1 MIVPPVKMKM
11 CVVPRAMDARMQNLN
26 PAAIQIDIV
35 ECEANE
41 FCEPYPYEER
51 GKPMPTELG

>member
-1 MIVPPVKMKM
+1 MFKPPTKLEM
-11 CVVPRAMDARMQNLN
+11 CVVDRLKARMMPLN
-26 PAAIQIDIV
+26 PPALTIDIV